1 MKELK
6 YQRESVLNYAKKW
19 AYSRNPKYYNYDA
32 LGGDC
37 TNFASQCVFAGNET
51 MNYDKNNGW
60 YYINGNNKS
69 PSWTGVEFFFEFL
82 TNNKTVGPYGRK
94 VEQNEIELGDIA
106 QLSFDGVKWGHT
118 LVIVNIENRFSL
130 AGIKIASHTYDS
142 YNKSIIEYDF
152 KKIRFIHMEGVRKF

>member
-1 MKELK
+1 MRELK